1 MPRGVTAGCALAVA
15 AALQAGVAPAGSQA
29 PTPSPA
35 PSPGIQRTLTV
46 PLDHARPDSGR
57 ATLRYELG
65 APFDP
70 ARPTVLVIADGQ
82 QYYLQPGA
90 TAALQRDV
98 FGERVNL
105 VGILTRGSTP
115 EFVQAALD
123 PQGRPD
129 WLKAWRI
136 FNSSQWVEDIDAVR
150 RAVAGDRGRVM
161 LFGRSGG
168 GYLVHQYLSRHGAHV
183 SRAFTQSAV
192 NPRLTRDLRLP
203 IERFWDSL
211 DRTLQARLRDALAA
225 EPPERRLTVLVTL
238 QRQHFFVPAAELPA
252 ARAELIRALAA
263 RDADRLAQAVRD
275 YQVDDVLELSRSTD
289 ALPQHVR
296 VLELLFP
303 AGAFS
308 EEALGAVRPLIESQR
323 HFLAPLLGLI
333 EQGRIEAPSF
343 DLTPAHG
350 LDADVFVL
358 ASRWDEAVDYRTLI
372 ALAHAYPRQTLF
384 IADDNHVFT
393 RLDEQGA
400 RSRLIRAFFD
410 GGPRSPAMAA
420 ALQEAETLRWREGAA
435 AAP

>member
-1 MPRGVTAGCALAVA
+1 MPRGVPGWCAPAFAVA
-15 AALQAGVAPAGSQA
+15 VHAGATLAGAQEA
-29 PTPSPA
+29 PSPS
-35 PSPGIQRTLTV
+35 PSPGIQRSLTV
-46 PLDHARPDSGR
+46 PLDHARPEGGR

-82 QYYLQPGA
+82 QYYLRPGA

-98 FGERVNL
+98 FGDRVNL

-123 PQGRPD
+123 PEGRPD

-161 LFGRSGG
+161 VFGRSGG
-168 GYLVHQYLSRHGAHV
+168 GYLVHQYLVRHGAHV

-192 NPRLTRDLRLP
+192 NPRLTGDLRIP

-211 DRTLQARLRDALAA
+211 DRTLQGRLRDALAA
-225 EPPERRLTVLVTL
+225 EPPDRRLSALVTL

-275 YQVDDVLELSRSTD
+275 YQVEEVLELSRSTE
-289 ALPQHVR
+289 AIPQHVR

-308 EEALGAVRPLIESQR
+308 EEARGTVRPLIESQR
-323 HFLAPLLGLI
+323 HFLSPLLALI
-333 EQGRIEAPSF
+333 EQKRIEAPSF
-343 DLTPAHG
+343 DLAPAHA
-350 LDADVFVL
+350 LDTEIFIL

-372 ALAHAYPRQTLF
+372 ALAHAHPRQVLF

-393 RLDEQGA
+393 RMDERGV
-400 RSRLIRAFFD
+400 RSRLLRAFFE
-410 GGPRSPAMAA
+410 GGPGSPAMAA
-420 ALQEAETLRWREGAA
+420 AMQEAEPLRWREGGAA